1 MQSEPR
7 LVVTAI
13 SHKQQHHINSMTN
26 NGKKIWMDG
35 SLVDWNKA
43 TIHILTHALH
53 YATAVFE
60 GIRCYE
66 TVNGLAIFRLSDH
79 IQRLINS
86 GKIYFMNIEYSKVEL
101 ERAVIDTI
109 NANDVEEESYVRPIA
124 YYGYGKMGVNPL
136 PNKVSVAVATWKW
149 DEYLKEDKQHKEK
162 GVRLMVSAW
171 MRIDGRTMPFL
182 AKATANYA
190 NSALARVEAIRAG
203 FDEAIMLNTDGKVI
217 EASAENIFIV
227 KDGLLV
233 TPPITSGALN
243 GITRDTVLTIARE
256 NNIPHII
263 RDITRD
269 ELYIADEV
277 FLTGTA
283 AGIKPVSEIDNRMIA
298 DGKDGVITNQVREK
312 FQLIVHYKDNN
323 LSKKWLT
330 FVRTHKRYS
339 DQS

>member
-1 MQSEPR
+1 
-7 LVVTAI
+7 
-13 SHKQQHHINSMTN
+13 MTN

-60 GIRCYE
+60 GIRCYK

-86 GKIYFMNIEYSKVEL
+86 GKIYFMDIKYSKEEL

-109 NANDVEEESYVRPIA
+109 NANEVGEEFYVRPIA

-136 PNKVSVAVATWKW
+136 PNKVSIAIAAWTW
-149 DEYLKEDKQHKEK
+149 DEYLKKENQHKEK
-162 GVRLMVSAW
+162 GIRLMVSAW

-203 FDEAIMLNTDGKVI
+203 FDEAIMLNTNGKVI

-227 KDGLLV
+227 KDGLLI

-243 GITRDTVLTIARE
+243 GITRDTVLAIAKE
-256 NNIPHII
+256 NNIPHEI

-283 AGIKPVSEIDNRMIA
+283 AGIKPVSEIDNRIIA
-298 DGKDGVITNQVREK
+298 DRKDGSITNRVREK
-312 FQLIVHYKDNN
+312 FELIVHNRGNN

-330 FVRTHKRYS
+330 FVKNT
-339 DQS
+339 

>member
-1 MQSEPR
+1 
-7 LVVTAI
+7 
-13 SHKQQHHINSMTN
+13 MTN

-60 GIRCYE
+60 GIRCYK

-86 GKIYFMNIEYSKVEL
+86 GKIYFMDIKYSKEEL

-109 NANDVEEESYVRPIA
+109 NANEVGEEFYVRPIA

-136 PNKVSVAVATWKW
+136 PNKVSIAIAAWTW
-149 DEYLKEDKQHKEK
+149 DEYLKKENQHKEK

-203 FDEAIMLNTDGKVI
+203 FDEAIMLNTNGKVI

-227 KDGLLV
+227 KDGLLI

-243 GITRDTVLTIARE
+243 GITRDTVLAIAKE
-256 NNIPHII
+256 NNIPHEI

-283 AGIKPVSEIDNRMIA
+283 AGIKPVSEIDNRIIA
-298 DGKDGVITNQVREK
+298 DGKDGSITNRVREK
-312 FQLIVHYKDNN
+312 FELIVHDRGNN

-330 FVRTHKRYS
+330 FVKNT
-339 DQS
+339 

>member
-1 MQSEPR
+1 
-7 LVVTAI
+7 
-13 SHKQQHHINSMTN
+13 MTN

-35 SLVDWNKA
+35 LLVDWNKA

-60 GIRCYE
+60 GIRCYK
-66 TVNGLAIFRLSDH
+66 TVHGIAVFRLSDH

-86 GKIYFMNIEYSKVEL
+86 GKIYFMDIGYSKEQL

-109 NANDVEEESYVRPIA
+109 NANNVGEGSYVRPIA
-124 YYGYGKMGVNPL
+124 YYGYGKMGVSPL
-136 PNKVSVAVATWKW
+136 PNKVSVAIAMWEW
-149 DEYLKEDKQHKEK
+149 DEYLKKERQYKEK
-162 GVRLMVSAW
+162 GIRLMVSAW

-190 NSALARVEAIRAG
+190 NSALARIEALKAG
-203 FDEAIMLNTDGKVI
+203 FDEAIMLNTNGKVI

-227 KDGLLV
+227 KDSLLI
-233 TPPITSGALN
+233 TPPTTSGALD
-243 GITRDTVLTIARE
+243 GITRDTVLTLAKE
-256 NNIPHII
+256 NEIQYEI
-263 RDITRD
+263 RDISRD

-283 AGIKPVSEIDNRMIA
+283 AGIEPVAEIDNRSIA
-298 DGKDGVITNQVREK
+298 DRKEGWITRRLKERFERVVYDRDDE
-312 FQLIVHYKDNN
+312 

-330 FVRTHKRYS
+330 YVG
-339 DQS
+339 

>member
-1 MQSEPR
+1 
-7 LVVTAI
+7 
-13 SHKQQHHINSMTN
+13 MTN

-35 SLVDWNKA
+35 LLVDWNKA

-60 GIRCYE
+60 GIRCYK
-66 TVNGLAIFRLSDH
+66 TVHGIAVFRLSDH

-86 GKIYFMNIEYSKVEL
+86 GKIYFMDIGYSKEQL

-109 NANDVEEESYVRPIA
+109 KANNVGEGSYVRPIA
-124 YYGYGKMGVNPL
+124 YYGYGKMGVSPL
-136 PNKVSVAVATWKW
+136 PNRVSVAIAMWEW
-149 DEYLKEDKQHKEK
+149 DEYLKKERQYEEK

-190 NSALARVEAIRAG
+190 NSALARIEALKAG
-203 FDEAIMLNTDGKVI
+203 FDEAIMLNTNGKVI

-227 KDGLLV
+227 KDSLLI
-233 TPPITSGALN
+233 TPPTTSGALD
-243 GITRDTVLTIARE
+243 GITRDTVLTLAKE
-256 NNIPHII
+256 NNIQYEI
-263 RDITRD
+263 RDISRD

-283 AGIKPVSEIDNRMIA
+283 AGIKPVAEIDNRSIA
-298 DGKDGVITNQVREK
+298 DRKEGWITKRLKERFERVVYNRDDE
-312 FQLIVHYKDNN
+312 

-330 FVRTHKRYS
+330 YVG
-339 DQS
+339 

>member
-1 MQSEPR
+1 
-7 LVVTAI
+7 
-13 SHKQQHHINSMTN
+13 MTN
-26 NGKKIWMDG
+26 SGKKIWMDG

-43 TIHILTHALH
+43 RIHILTHALH

-60 GIRCYE
+60 GIRCYK
-66 TVNGLAIFRLSDH
+66 TVNGIAIFRLSDH

-109 NANDVEEESYVRPIA
+109 NANDVEEELYVRPIA

-136 PNKVSVAVATWKW
+136 PNKVSIAVATWKW
-149 DEYLKEDKQHKEK
+149 DEYLKKDKQHNDK

-190 NSALARVEAIRAG
+190 NSALARVEAIKAG
-203 FDEAIMLNTDGKVI
+203 YDEAIMLNTYGKVI

-256 NNIPHII
+256 NNIPHVI

-298 DGKDGVITNQVREK
+298 DGKEGVITNQVREE
-312 FQLIVHYKDNN
+312 FELIVHDKDNN

-330 FVRTHKRYS
+330 FVKNI
-339 DQS
+339 

>member
-1 MQSEPR
+1 
-7 LVVTAI
+7 
-13 SHKQQHHINSMTN
+13 MTN

-43 TIHILTHALH
+43 RIHVLTHALH

-60 GIRCYE
+60 GIRCYK

-109 NANDVEEESYVRPIA
+109 NANDVGEESYVRPIA

-149 DEYLKEDKQHKEK
+149 DEYLKKDKQHNEK

-171 MRIDGRTMPFL
+171 MRIDGRTMPVL

-243 GITRDTVLTIARE
+243 GITRDTVLTIAKE
-256 NNIPHII
+256 NNIPHVI
-263 RDITRD
+263 RDIIRD

-298 DGKDGVITNQVREK
+298 DGKDGMITNQVREE
-312 FQLIVHYKDNN
+312 FELIVHGKDNN

-330 FVRTHKRYS
+330 FVKNT
-339 DQS
+339 

>member
-1 MQSEPR
+1 
-7 LVVTAI
+7 
-13 SHKQQHHINSMTN
+13 MTN

-35 SLVDWNKA
+35 LLVDWNKA

-60 GIRCYE
+60 GIRCYK
-66 TVNGLAIFRLSDH
+66 TVHGFAVFRLSDH

-86 GKIYFMNIEYSKVEL
+86 GKIYFMDIRYSKEQL
-101 ERAVIDTI
+101 ERAVIDTV
-109 NANDVEEESYVRPIA
+109 NANEVAEESYIRPIA
-124 YYGYGKMGVNPL
+124 YYGYGKMGVSPL
-136 PNKVSVAVATWKW
+136 PNRVSVAIAMWEW
-149 DEYLKEDKQHKEK
+149 DEYLKKERQYKEK

-190 NSALARVEAIRAG
+190 NSALARIEALKAG
-203 FDEAIMLNTDGKVI
+203 FDEAIMLNTSGKVI

-227 KDGLLV
+227 KDSLLI
-233 TPPITSGALN
+233 TPPTTSGALD
-243 GITRDTVLTIARE
+243 GITRDTVLTLAKDNEIQYE
-256 NNIPHII
+256 I
-263 RDITRD
+263 RDISRD

-283 AGIKPVSEIDNRMIA
+283 AGIKPVAEIDNRTIA
-298 DGKDGVITNQVREK
+298 DGKEGWITRRLKERFERVVYDRDDE
-312 FQLIVHYKDNN
+312 

-330 FVRTHKRYS
+330 YVG
-339 DQS
+339 